1 MKVAHIS
8 AYTGGGAGIAAYR
21 LHKGL
26 LKSNMLESVFVQ
38 KGIVENNQNNVYQ
51 CLPSYPLFYRIKKKF
66 RLTEDDYFTKK
77 IEKAEHNYEIVSIPL
92 TPFRIENLDTV
103 KQADI
108 VHLHWVADFL
118 NYPSFFKMIKQPI
131 VWTLHDLNPFMG
143 IFHYRDDKDRNFS
156 SLGLIEQQA
165 LAIKKKAIGL
175 RENITIVTPSDWLKD
190 LSEKSNLFMPYKHH
204 VISYGIDFNLYPKL
218 DQLSC
223 KAGLG
228 VDPLK
233 PTLLFISHNIEV
245 KRKGFDLLQNA
256 IKRMDNNNFNLIS
269 VGGKKIEIKMGI
281 KHLHFDYIKNIQEL
295 NKIYTAA
302 DLTILPSRED
312 NLPNVILESF
322 ANGTPVLSFANGGMK
337 EHITTGINGILI
349 NNEINHENLKQKI
362 TDFINKNYDFDRN
375 QIRQYAL
382 DHFSEQQQINA
393 YIKLYSQILNH

>member
-26 LKSNMLESVFVQ
+26 LKSNMLESFFVQ

-108 VHLHWVADFL
+108 VHLHWVSDFL

-143 IFHYRDDKDRNFS
+143 IFHYRDDKYLNFN
-156 SLGLIEQQA
+156 SLDSIEQKA

-175 RENITIVTPSDWLKD
+175 RENITIVTPSNWLKF
-190 LSEKSNLFMPYKHH
+190 LSEKSSLFMPYKHH

-218 DQLSC
+218 ERSSC
-223 KAGLG
+223 KADLG
-228 VDPLK
+228 IDPLK
-233 PTLLFISHNIEV
+233 PTLLFIAHNIEV
-245 KRKGFDLLQNA
+245 RRKGFDLLQNA

-269 VGGKKIEIKMGI
+269 VGGKKIGIKLDV
-281 KHLHFDYIKNIQEL
+281 KHLHFEYIKSIQEL

-312 NLPNVILESF
+312 NLPNVMLESF